1 MLNVVHEGAM
11 NPTNPELVA
20 YHKEFKAKYPA
31 ADLNQ
36 ARIMTATMMIAK
48 AIEEAGSADDVVK
61 IAYALE
67 GMEFYNDIFKTKVL
81 MREKDHQA
89 IQNVNVSLHTKDID
103 IDYDNSGYGIK
114 TYASVEMASADSPTT
129 CKMKR
134 P

>member
-1 MLNVVHEGAM
+1 
-11 NPTNPELVA
+11 
-20 YHKEFKAKYPA
+20 
-31 ADLNQ
+31 
-36 ARIMTATMMIAK
+36 MMIAK

-67 GMEFYNDIFKTKVL
+67 GMEFYNDIFKTSVV

-89 IQNVNVSLHTKDID
+89 IQNVNVSVHTKEID
-103 IDYDNSGYGIK
+103 IDYDNSGYGVK
-114 TYASVEMASADSPTT
+114 TYATVNMASADSPTT

>member
-1 MLNVVHEGAM
+1 M

-67 GMEFYNDIFKTKVL
+67 GMEFYNDIFKTKVE
-81 MREKDHQA
+81 MREKQKFSCAKH
-89 IQNVNVSLHTKDID
+89 
-103 IDYDNSGYGIK
+103 Y
-114 TYASVEMASADSPTT
+114 
-129 CKMKR
+129 
-134 P
+134 